1 VGGRRRTRDHY
12 AKRARRER
20 YPARSIYKLE
30 EIDRRVR
37 LLEPGAVVLDL
48 GAAPGS
54 WSLYVAEQVTGS
66 GKVVAVDR
74 QPLAVGVPQNVI
86 FIEGDA
92 LTIDHAELL
101 AAAGAPA
108 FDAVLS
114 DMAPHTSGQRFV
126 DQSRSFR
133 LFSRALEIAGALC
146 RPGGN
151 FVGKLFQGEDFEQA
165 RDAVRQ
171 MFTKARVLRPSSVRS
186 ESYEI
191 YLVGLGRR

>member
-37 LLEPGAVVLDL
+37 LLRPGAVVLDL

-54 WSLYVAEQVTGS
+54 WTLYAAQRVGERGTIVAI
-66 GKVVAVDR
+66 DR
-74 QPLAVGVPQNVI
+74 QPLGVGVPANVR
-86 FIEGDA
+86 FIEEDA
-92 LTIDHAELL
+92 LGVDPAALL
-101 AAAGAPA
+101 AAAGTSG

-146 RPGGN
+146 RPGGH
-151 FVGKLFQGEDFEQA
+151 FVGKLFQGEDFEEA

-171 MFTKARVLRPSSVRS
+171 LFGKARVLRPSSVRS